1 MNIQINIAINSHN
14 EYMASQLSNLLT
26 DGIGFDIVEETTCDR
41 VLTMDY
47 AEYKRATTDS
57 IMAIELEGMTERYIN
72 GYMSKL
78 TTEVQ

>member
-1 MNIQINIAINSHN
+1 MNIQINIAVNAHN

-26 DGIGFDIVEETTCDR
+26 DGIGFEMTEETMGNR
-41 VLTMDY
+41 VLSMDY

-57 IMAIELEGMTERYIN
+57 MMAIELEGVTERYIN